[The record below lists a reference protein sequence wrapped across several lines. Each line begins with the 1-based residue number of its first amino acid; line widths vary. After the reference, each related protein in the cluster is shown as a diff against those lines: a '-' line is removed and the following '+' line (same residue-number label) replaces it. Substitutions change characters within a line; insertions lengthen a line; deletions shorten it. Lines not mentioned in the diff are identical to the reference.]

1 MGSTVRSSATSP
13 GQQSPRNP
21 VDTKR
26 TGNGQEVEAREMA
39 GQRQHTKHTSSS
51 GTQPNA
57 TGGSPE
63 LYDAHSHLYDAA
75 RLAQDGAFAAP
86 GDTRGAISKSLALV
100 DQLNKKLTLTK
111 IDATVLEDELKQH
124 IHDLR
129 HSGAS
134 GDLADQVDQVDSH
147 AAGAALLVRHVLAKK
162 LTYRVEREL
171 IRV

>member
-1 MGSTVRSSATSP
+1 MGSTVRSSATTP

-63 LYDAHSHLYDAA
+63 LYDAHSH
-75 RLAQDGAFAAP
+75 
-86 GDTRGAISKSLALV
+86 
-100 DQLNKKLTLTK
+100 
-111 IDATVLEDELKQH
+111 
-124 IHDLR
+124 
-129 HSGAS
+129 
-134 GDLADQVDQVDSH
+134 
-147 AAGAALLVRHVLAKK
+147 
-162 LTYRVEREL
+162 
-171 IRV
+171 